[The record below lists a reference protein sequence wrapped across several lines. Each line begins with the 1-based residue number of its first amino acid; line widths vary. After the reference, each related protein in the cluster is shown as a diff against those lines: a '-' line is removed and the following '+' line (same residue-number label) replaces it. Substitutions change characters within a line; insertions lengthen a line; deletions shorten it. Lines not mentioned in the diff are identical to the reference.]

1 MARARTQKG
10 KSFAGGIPNA
20 PHPVCPN
27 TIFSHR
33 NTHIFAQR
41 RTAKIPNSPAATETT
56 CRVPSLKNSRPFLSQ
71 KYLRAQLG
79 ISASAMPPIV
89 RQAGERGGRDLRAK
103 PTHLPTQANACR
115 YNALQTNGLA
125 RKASSYKRGVLRF
138 LRVSLRFRAFA
149 FVLRRRIAMA
159 GHPTQHFGWRSLS
172 CACVRRP
179 IAHHYRV
186 LLERHKV

>member
-138 LRVSLRFRAFA
+138 LRVSFASARLRSSCAAVLPWLGILRSISVGAVSLARAFA
-149 FVLRRRIAMA
+149 D
-159 GHPTQHFGWRSLS
+159 
-172 CACVRRP
+172 
-179 IAHHYRV
+179 
-186 LLERHKV
+186 LLHIIIGFY